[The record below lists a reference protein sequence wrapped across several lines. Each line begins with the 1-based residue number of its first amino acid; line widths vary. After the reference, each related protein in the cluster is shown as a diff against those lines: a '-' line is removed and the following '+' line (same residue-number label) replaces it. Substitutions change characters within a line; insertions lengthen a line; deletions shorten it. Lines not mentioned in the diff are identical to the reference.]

1 MKIKSKI
8 YYFDPTFTV
17 IDAVLKATQKS
28 MESYQTI
35 KPIIAVYVRT
45 ERLALKDDC
54 GEAVMTNDMVGVDER
69 DMEV

>member
-1 MKIKSKI
+1 
-8 YYFDPTFTV
+8 
-17 IDAVLKATQKS
+17 